1 MSRDLI
7 GKKVVI
13 LRDPDVSFSLWGCKG
28 TVTRIDTL
36 ENVPV
41 VKTEQKAGDDTR
53 WMFFHIAPTALAEI
67 KEDAPDAPADTVC
80 EDPPVA
86 VPGYVTVTVREDL
99 IVSCSDRQD
108 EEKPP
113 LRRMIPLSSIESVSA
128 REDGT
133 SWIHLKDVVPCAPMY
148 KPPLHV
154 TEDFD
159 EISRRMRTAA
169 IGEDI
174 VI

>member
-7 GKKVVI
+7 GKRFVV
-13 LRDPDVSFSLWGCKG
+13 LRSPEVSEAAYGRTGIAEELIPEWNTLVLKLDDMFPKEYITVKRTDVYQVYSNEEPS
-28 TVTRIDTL
+28 
-36 ENVPV
+36 
-41 VKTEQKAGDDTR
+41 
-53 WMFFHIAPTALAEI
+53 
-67 KEDAPDAPADTVC
+67 DTVC

-86 VPGYVTVTVREDL
+86 VPGYVPVTVKEDL

-113 LRRMIPLSSIESVSA
+113 LRRMIPLSSIEGVSA

-133 SWIHLKDVVPCAPMY
+133 SWIYLKGTVPCAPMY
-148 KPPLHV
+148 APPLHV
-154 TEDFD
+154 AEDFD
-159 EISRRMRTAA
+159 EVSRRMRTAA